1 MNNFHGYLPGGFR
14 RRDYNGNPRTGKIFS
29 DVDGLIDK
37 LNFDAKPCLKKINAG
52 NTIIIDAL
60 NSFSSGKISKDELEK
75 LGKRGDAIRDEGSK
89 LLLPLFNAML
99 DLGYSLQELIA

>member
-1 MNNFHGYLPGGFR
+1 M
-14 RRDYNGNPRTGKIFS
+14 
-29 DVDGLIDK
+29 V
-37 LNFDAKPCLKKINAG
+37 
-52 NTIIIDAL
+52 
-60 NSFSSGKISKDELEK
+60 SKDELEK